1 MIVRPRPKLW
11 ELFFIWRLS
20 ILTRILPQ
28 ILMAAAISAGISVWW
43 HYQPRLFAGF
53 SVAPFTLLGIALS
66 IFLGFRNNAC
76 YDRWWEARRQL
87 GALVG
92 EVRSLARLTM
102 TLPGGDRKRR
112 ERAVRHT
119 IAWVYA
125 LMAHLRGE
133 PFPQE
138 ARKYLFFGLEGGRS
152 RVEAHVYHQGD
163 PRPHQ
168 AAIPDALLQWIAAEY
183 GAMFADHE
191 FGEQLYQRFDERLS
205 NMAMYQVACERI
217 RSTPTPFVYSLL
229 LYRTAYAFCFLLPF
243 GLVTTFGYASVVFS
257 ALVAYT
263 FFGLDALGDE
273 MEEPFG
279 DWPNSLPLN
288 AMARTMEISLL
299 EAVGADDI
307 PAPLVPVDGIL
318 R

>member
-28 ILMAAAISAGISVWW
+28 ILMAAVTAIAISVWW
-43 HYQPRLFAGF
+43 HFQPRLFAGF

-102 TLPGGDRKRR
+102 TLPGGDRERR
-112 ERAVRHT
+112 ERAVRKT
-119 IAWVYA
+119 IVWIYA

-133 PFPQE
+133 PF
-138 ARKYLFFGLEGGRS
+138 ASK
-152 RVEAHVYHQGD
+152 AD
-163 PRPHQ
+163 
-168 AAIPDALLQWIAAEY
+168 APDALLHGIAAEY
-183 GAMFADHE
+183 AAMFADRE

-229 LYRTAYAFCFLLPF
+229 LYRTAYAFSFLLPF

-299 EAVGADDI
+299 EAVGDDNI
-307 PAPLVPVDGIL
+307 PAPLGPVRNIL